1 MDRSSSW
8 YFHTGDQ
15 AFAGGTLSL
24 EHCQQ
29 FDGTPA
35 DPPSIHV
42 DNGEYLSPS
51 EAREMATALTTA
63 ADLLDGSAVGG
74 VQ

>member
-1 MDRSSSW
+1 
-8 YFHTGDQ
+8 
-15 AFAGGTLSL
+15 L